1 MRLSCPLDA
10 IKDVTSMLEDWT
22 RGEANDGAANE
33 ALKFL
38 VHFMKD
44 LHMPLHLTGR
54 DRGGNSDRVFW
65 GGRQTSLSI
74 PLFYFEQLRPPLPM
88 GRPPRRQSHLH
99 NPAELLQ
106 APSLP
111 GRGARTPR
119 TIYDS
124 YIRRIMWEGVFQIW
138 SDQVPEWFS
147 CPETTPAA
155 AAAARVMGMC
165 PRLLRQHSNSIFMEL
180 DTHNRANIPPLNRPI
195 NPMHHHRL
203 FLHNLSPLGSTCCI
217 ALTDRY
223 KPNMTWS
230 TQLRYIGALD
240 DNPPSSC
247 AFPGMGWDK
256 TRMGSRG
263 DKRRRSERSTNF
275 LIHIFGDAHQPM
287 HMTGRERSG
296 NQIQVA
302 FGGKE
307 TNLHAVGDDSL
318 ITKATSA
325 IPHNYTSP
333 LPYSEIEQALRGSS
347 SYDPYIRRII
357 WEGIFQKWAKEIPGW
372 LSCPDAVKPTS
383 VDAQV
388 ALGLGRTTGIEILP
402 DNDVLCSYYWARP
415 IHDLLCDGVWPKEVD
430 PPYKRTDDITGTRHS
445 SPFRHDWT
453 TLARRETAHTNL
465 LCPTLRSDR
474 QKLDHRPP
482 FLDAQTGSRCI
493 YNVFQILI
501 PSLSSPNL
509 RLLGARFPD
518 DTDNLNPQ
526 PSSPQPRKP

>member
-155 AAAARVMGMC
+155 AAARVMGMC

-180 DTHNRANIPPLNRPI
+180 VR
-195 NPMHHHRL
+195 
-203 FLHNLSPLGSTCCI
+203 S
-217 ALTDRY
+217 
-223 KPNMTWS
+223 
-230 TQLRYIGALD
+230 QLI
-240 DNPPSSC
+240 
-247 AFPGMGWDK
+247 
-256 TRMGSRG
+256 
-263 DKRRRSERSTNF
+263 
-275 LIHIFGDAHQPM
+275 
-287 HMTGRERSG
+287 
-296 NQIQVA
+296 
-302 FGGKE
+302 
-307 TNLHAVGDDSL
+307 
-318 ITKATSA
+318 
-325 IPHNYTSP
+325 
-333 LPYSEIEQALRGSS
+333 
-347 SYDPYIRRII
+347 
-357 WEGIFQKWAKEIPGW
+357 
-372 LSCPDAVKPTS
+372 
-383 VDAQV
+383 
-388 ALGLGRTTGIEILP
+388 
-402 DNDVLCSYYWARP
+402 
-415 IHDLLCDGVWPKEVD
+415 
-430 PPYKRTDDITGTRHS
+430 
-445 SPFRHDWT
+445 
-453 TLARRETAHTNL
+453 
-465 LCPTLRSDR
+465 
-474 QKLDHRPP
+474 
-482 FLDAQTGSRCI
+482 
-493 YNVFQILI
+493 
-501 PSLSSPNL
+501 
-509 RLLGARFPD
+509 
-518 DTDNLNPQ
+518 
-526 PSSPQPRKP
+526 